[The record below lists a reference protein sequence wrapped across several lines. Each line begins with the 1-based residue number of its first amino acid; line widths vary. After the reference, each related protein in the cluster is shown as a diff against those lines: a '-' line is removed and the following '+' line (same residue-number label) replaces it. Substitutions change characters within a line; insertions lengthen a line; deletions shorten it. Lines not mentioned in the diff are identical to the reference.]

1 MKEALFVLEVYLDF
15 QCLCVQTLRHFPI
28 VSITGVPSFPAKTM
42 ASPAELTSY
51 STSIEDSR
59 ITSEQVQID
68 QAQNPQGM
76 AYQ

>member
-28 VSITGVPSFPAKTM
+28 VSITGVPSSPATTM
-42 ASPAELTSY
+42 ASPVELTSY

-59 ITSEQVQID
+59 ITSEQVHIEL
-68 QAQNPQGM
+68 AQNPQGV
-76 AYQ
+76 ADQ